1 MEWIPEEEELP
12 EEGVPASPKA
22 CPIQKKRARDAV
34 GSEQIL
40 NDEDMGESDRQL
52 QSLQA
57 YIGNYLTENAN
68 AYPMLFQLWKL
79 SYVEDG
85 VLVLP
90 ESVANT
96 LSENHPNGYRRGVW
110 HLVSEYETLLSQAL
124 LTNSNRKAPG
134 YGQPK
139 SFSAWPREHNRK
151 LYQKASDFR
160 KKLPKR
166 VVGIPFDDRASYK
179 DLIRQWLNSIIW
191 IRKISG
197 NTRLDLDQLQQLKV
211 ALLEEEVEALPPR
224 SR

>member
-110 HLVSEYETLLSQAL
+110 HLVSEYETLLSRAL
-124 LTNSNRKAPG
+124 LTNSNPYARG
-134 YGQPK
+134 QWQPK
-139 SFSAWPREHNRK
+139 SFSAWP
-151 LYQKASDFR
+151 
-160 KKLPKR
+160 P
-166 VVGIPFDDRASYK
+166 YK
-179 DLIRQWLNSIIW
+179 DHLGQWVSITYIS
-191 IRKISG
+191 RISG
-197 NTRLDLDQLQQLKV
+197 NTQLDLDQLQQLKV
-211 ALLEEEVEALPPR
+211 ALLLVEEVEDLPPP
-224 SR
+224 SSLKKKKPSES